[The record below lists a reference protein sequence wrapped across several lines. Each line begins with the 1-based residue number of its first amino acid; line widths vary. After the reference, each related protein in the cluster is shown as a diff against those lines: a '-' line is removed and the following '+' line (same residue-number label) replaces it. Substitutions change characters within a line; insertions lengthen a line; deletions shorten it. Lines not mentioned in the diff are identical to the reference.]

1 MIQIFEINFDNYTKT
16 KDEKQWFLSMTHI
29 ADNEN
34 DLKSICDIFSLYIQ
48 DIFSVCVDLNLED
61 FKSIYK
67 YKTKQKLVFNYSESK
82 VSLSLMTYNFNQN

>member
-29 ADNEN
+29 ADDESA
-34 DLKSICDIFSLYIQ
+34 LISICDIFSLYIQ
-48 DIFSVCVDLNLED
+48 DIFSVCVDLTLED